1 MAIDPLELVGVT
13 LDEKFRVDSFIGDE
27 GSYFTYR
34 GHDIRS
40 EAPVL
45 VRCLQLRAT
54 VDPALAARYVESF
67 HERARLQERL
77 GPGSPSFVRVLGSGG
92 SFTRKSG
99 QSVPYEVREWLEA
112 TTLGAYQAK
121 RRSERSASSPE
132 AEVSTGAWSLDEV
145 LRLLDPVAEG
155 LAYAHDV
162 GVTHAELH
170 PNSLL
175 VVKVEGRPTAKIV
188 DFGEV
193 RQKEEKATDR
203 PELRVLVPEYAA
215 PEQIDGQLGAVGP
228 RTDVY
233 ALAVIVLECL
243 AGTLAMKD
251 VPASAAVDPNRRPSP
266 KRLGLTLPPRVNEV
280 VERAL
285 SLVPN
290 RRQRDVATF
299 WRELKAAVSEP
310 AATPAKELPEAKG
323 PGASPNPFAMHT
335 LFGVQP
341 MSPPLPPSREGEA
354 APASPTVPLLRE
366 VDGLAPQPGHASSE
380 VDAAPSL
387 RAALPLE
394 DVKGAPAVEEDP
406 VLFLPAL
413 GGPSSAMRLRAL
425 AAWIREVSG
434 VAYTRSNRW
443 IRDRAWPW
451 LLAKAK
457 DDAPRSRALLGASV
471 LGGCVLLVLGVR
483 LCAGSRSPRPSD
495 STMAPSA
502 ARSAPSPPVEA
513 PFASAVAPD
522 AGGTIELAE
531 EAPSPARPPARAVAP
546 LPAPAAPAA
555 TAIAAS
561 FTRSAAV
568 AALEAA
574 GSDLSSCR
582 RQAGLSGAGSIR
594 ATFGKTGA
602 VMRITIGP
610 PYADTP
616 QGACILNRFGGAQM
630 EPFRGAPGS
639 VNYTFHMPK

>member
-1 MAIDPLELVGVT
+1 MAIDPLELLGVT
-13 LDEKFRVDSFIGDE
+13 LDEKFRVDSFVGDE
-27 GSYFTYR
+27 GPYFTYR

-54 VDPALAARYVESF
+54 LDPALAARYVESF

-77 GPGSPSFVRVLGSGG
+77 GPGSPSFVRVLGSGE

-112 TTLGAYQAK
+112 TTLEAYQAK

-132 AEVSTGAWSLDEV
+132 AAASTGAWSLDEV
-145 LRLLDPVAEG
+145 LSLLDPVAEG

-162 GVTHAELH
+162 GVMHAQLN
-170 PNSLL
+170 PNGLL
-175 VVKVEGRPTAKIV
+175 VVKVEGRLTAKLV

-193 RQKEEKATDR
+193 REEEEKAADR
-203 PELRVLVPEYAA
+203 PELRVPVSEYTA
-215 PEQIDGQLGAVGP
+215 PEQIDGQLGTVGP
-228 RTDVY
+228 RTDVF

-251 VPASAAVDPNRRPSP
+251 VPASAAVDPKRRPSP

-280 VERAL
+280 MERAL

-290 RRQRDVATF
+290 RRPSDVATF
-299 WRELKAAVSEP
+299 WRELKAAASEP
-310 AATPAKELPEAKG
+310 VATPARELPPAKG
-323 PGASPNPFAMHT
+323 PVASPNPLTTHT

-341 MSPPLPPSREGEA
+341 MSPLFSPSRERESISS
-354 APASPTVPLLRE
+354 SPTVLALRE
-366 VDGLAPQPGHASSE
+366 VGAPAPQPGHVSPE

-387 RAALPLE
+387 RAALPLGE
-394 DVKGAPAVEEDP
+394 VEGPPAVEEDP
-406 VLFLPAL
+406 ALFLPAL
-413 GGPSSAMRLRAL
+413 GGPSSALRLRAL
-425 AAWIREVSG
+425 VAWVREVSG
-434 VAYTRSNRW
+434 VACTRSNRW

-451 LLAKAK
+451 LLARAK
-457 DDAPRSRALLGASV
+457 DDAPRSRAALGASV
-471 LGGCVLLVLGVR
+471 LGGCVLLVLGFR
-483 LCAGSRSPRPSD
+483 LCAGSRSPKPSD
-495 STMAPSA
+495 SMMAPSA
-502 ARSAPSPPVEA
+502 TGSAPSPSVEA
-513 PFASAVAPD
+513 PLAPAGAPD
-522 AGGTIELAE
+522 AAGTIELAD
-531 EAPSPARPPARAVAP
+531 EAPSPARPPPRAVAP
-546 LPAPAAPAA
+546 LPAPPAPAA
-555 TAIAAS
+555 TATAAS
-561 FTRSAAV
+561 FTRSAAI

-574 GSDLSSCR
+574 GGDLSSCR
-582 RQAGLSGAGSIR
+582 RQGGLSGAGSIR

-610 PYADTP
+610 PYVDTP

-630 EPFRGAPGS
+630 EPFRGAPGA